1 MQPTRCLWCD
11 SCQSQ
16 ISLLALLPIYGLV
29 NQKDLI
35 SSGGRQ
41 SRLCMSGSE
50 YIFRVPYQLD
60 SCLVAA
66 LTIDLTALTFP
77 VAIALSISLCTTRVH
92 HLSHHAV
99 QM

>member
-1 MQPTRCLWCD
+1 
-11 SCQSQ
+11 
-16 ISLLALLPIYGLV
+16 
-29 NQKDLI
+29 
-35 SSGGRQ
+35 
-41 SRLCMSGSE
+41 MSGSE
-50 YIFRVPYQLD
+50 YIFRVPYRLD